1 MALFLYKTFTICL
14 NSHRA
19 TKEANQVGSYLHH
32 FGFNTDDPDE
42 KSRVKLLSLKVLQQK
57 VIFMPCGMFQIDLK
71 LMFMVNLRTIKGFT
85 EMQYYLFYF
94 FFPLKMIGAIATYI
108 LILIQFDVAM
118 NQGPIHTG
126 GNDTIENST
135 QVSIQ

>member
-1 MALFLYKTFTICL
+1 MWYVSNWFEIDVYGKFE
-14 NSHRA
+14 N
-19 TKEANQVGSYLHH
+19 NQGIYR
-32 FGFNTDDPDE
+32 DAI
-42 KSRVKLLSLKVLQQK
+42 LSIL
-57 VIFMPCGMFQIDLK
+57 
-71 LMFMVNLRTIKGFT
+71 
-85 EMQYYLFYF
+85 F